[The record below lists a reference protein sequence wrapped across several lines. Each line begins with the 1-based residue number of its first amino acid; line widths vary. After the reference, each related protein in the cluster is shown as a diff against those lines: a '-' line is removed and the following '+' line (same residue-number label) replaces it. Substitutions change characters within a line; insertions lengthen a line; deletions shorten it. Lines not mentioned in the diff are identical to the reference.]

1 MSALPVPSRRTAV
14 LVAVVAAAVVV
25 VLGIAVDVAWSPLV
39 RVDTAIEDAMR
50 SWALGSPWAVEW
62 SRTLERVGGL
72 GVSALVTTVV
82 VLVLLVARRW
92 RLAVGVVAI
101 AVVAPLVTTGLKVVL
116 GRARPVWEDPLGHE
130 ATFSYPSGHATG
142 GLAVYAV
149 CGIALASLLRDRRW
163 ALVVAIASTAF
174 GLLIGVSRVVLG
186 VHWPSDVVGGWCV
199 AIAVAAAFLALLL
212 PLHPPADGP
221 APPADPPAG

>member
-14 LVAVVAAAVVV
+14 RVAVVSAAVVAL
-25 VLGIAVDVAWSPLV
+25 LGLLVDAAWPPLL
-39 RVDTAIEDAMR
+39 RVDAAIEDAVHG
-50 SWALGSPWAVEW
+50 WAVNAPWAVDL
-62 SRTLERVGGL
+62 SRTLDRIGRFS
-72 GVSALVTTVV
+72 VSFWVTTVC
-82 VLVLLVARRW
+82 VLVLLAFRRW
-92 RLAVGVVAI
+92 RLALGVVGVAT
-101 AVVAPLVTTGLKVVL
+101 VAPLITDWLKVVVE
-116 GRARPVWEDPLGHE
+116 RARPVWEDPLGSE
-130 ATFSYPSGHATG
+130 GTFSYPSGHATG